1 MLYWSSYDAKGED
14 MKNLVTAVLP
24 IVFLVFSAPA
34 ESQYT
39 KPVYVSMPSAGN
51 LQHLAL
57 AAAKYKG
64 FYNEMGVTN
73 AQLVFVRG
81 NSVNVQALVAGSIPF
96 ASAFGPSMHA
106 MFRGEQIRILLQ
118 IFNQIPFSLVTR
130 SEIKKLEDL
139 KGKKIAVTFGGST
152 YSVLIA
158 LLAKYNITAP
168 NFADYL
174 NIPGDQAK
182 TAALMQ
188 GRAVAALMAPPGDR
202 NLLKEGFKR
211 LIYVGDVFKNVPF
224 SALLTTAKVIQEEP
238 DLVER
243 VVKAVTKAL
252 FFIRENREGGIE
264 MIMRHG
270 QVDREVATSLYDL
283 VRDAYV
289 PALSPEGVMQRAE
302 LEFTTLKERPNFDP
316 KAFMDDRFLKAALRS
331 LGR

>member
-1 MLYWSSYDAKGED
+1 VKTLASVILSILVLLSSRPVRG
-14 MKNLVTAVLP
+14 
-24 IVFLVFSAPA
+24 
-34 ESQYT
+34 QYT
-39 KPVYVSMPSAGN
+39 KPVYISMPSAGN

-57 AAAKYKG
+57 AAAKFKG
-64 FYNEMGVTN
+64 FYDEVGVTN
-73 AQLVFVRG
+73 VQLVFLRG
-81 NSVNVQALVAGSIPF
+81 NSVNVQALVSGSVPF

-106 MFRGEQIRILLQ
+106 MFRGEQIRIILQ

-130 SEIKKLEDL
+130 PEIKRLDDL

-158 LLAKYNITAP
+158 LLAKYKINAH

-188 GRAVAALMAPPGDR
+188 GIAAAALMAPPGDR

-211 LIYVGDVFKNVPF
+211 LVYVGDVFKNVPF
-224 SALLTTAKVIQEEP
+224 SALLTTAKVIQEQP
-238 DLVER
+238 DLVQR
-243 VVKAVTKAL
+243 VVTAVTKAL
-252 FFIRENREGGIE
+252 LFIRENREGGIE

-270 QVDREVATSLYDL
+270 QVDREVASSLYDL
-283 VRDAYV
+283 MHDAYV
-289 PALSPEGVMQRAE
+289 PELTPEGIMQRAE
-302 LEFTTLKERPNFDP
+302 LEFATLKERPHFDP
-316 KAFMDDRFLKAALRS
+316 KAFMDDRFLKVALRS

>member
-1 MLYWSSYDAKGED
+1 MRALSVIVITL
-14 MKNLVTAVLP
+14 MTLLP
-24 IVFLVFSAPA
+24 GIAA
-34 ESQYT
+34 HGDYT
-39 KPVYVSMPSAGN
+39 KPVYISVPSAGN

-57 AAAKYKG
+57 AAAKFKN

-73 AQLVFVRG
+73 AQLVFLRG
-81 NSVNVQALVAGSIPF
+81 NSVNVQAIVAGSVPF

-106 MFRGEQIRILLQ
+106 MFRGEQIRIILQ

-130 SEIKKLEDL
+130 PEIKRLEDL
-139 KGKKIAVTFGGST
+139 KGSRIAVTFGGST
-152 YSVLIA
+152 HSVLIA
-158 LLAKYNITAP
+158 LLAKYGISP
-168 NFADYL
+168 NFAEYL

-188 GRAVAALMAPPGDR
+188 GRAAAALMAPPADR

-211 LIYVGDVFKNVPF
+211 LIYVGDVFKGVPF

-243 VVKAVTKAL
+243 VVRAVTKAL
-252 FFIRENREGGIE
+252 LFIRENREGGIE
-264 MIMRHG
+264 VIMRHG

-283 VRDAYV
+283 MRDAYA
-289 PALSPEGVMQRAE
+289 PELSTEGVLQRAE
-302 LEFTTLKERPNFDP
+302 LEIATLKTRPNFDP
-316 KAFMDDRFLKAALRS
+316 KAFMDDRFLKRALKS

>member
-1 MLYWSSYDAKGED
+1 
-14 MKNLVTAVLP
+14 MKTFGIIVMT
-24 IVFLVFSAPA
+24 VFLWLASAPA
-34 ESQYT
+34 RGQYT

-57 AAAKYKG
+57 AAAKFKG
-64 FYNEMGVTN
+64 FYNEMAVHN
-73 AQLVFVRG
+73 AQIVFLRG
-81 NSVNVQALVAGSIPF
+81 NSVNVQALVSGSVPF

-106 MFRGEQIRILLQ
+106 MFRGEQIRIVVQ

-130 SEIKKLEDL
+130 PDIKRLEDL
-139 KGKKIAVTFGGST
+139 KGSKIAVTFGGST

-158 LLAKYNITAP
+158 LLAKYGISP
-168 NFADYL
+168 NFAEYL

-188 GRAVAALMAPPGDR
+188 GRATAALMAPPADR
-202 NLLKEGFKR
+202 HLLKEGYKR
-211 LIYVGDVFKNVPF
+211 LIYVGDVFKGVPF

-243 VVKAVTKAL
+243 VVKAVVKAL
-252 FFIRENREGGIE
+252 LFIRENRDGGIE

-270 QVDREVATSLYDL
+270 QVDKEIATSLYDL
-283 VRDAYV
+283 MRDAYV
-289 PALSPEGVMQRAE
+289 PELTPEGVMQRAE
-302 LEFTTLKERPNFDP
+302 LEIATLKERPNFDP
-316 KAFMDDRFLKAALRS
+316 KAFMDERFLKSALRS